1 MGKKKNTEGEAAQ
14 YRIRRSVCVCGC
26 KVFKIEGKYRIC
38 VLCREKGRDEA
49 D

>member
-1 MGKKKNTEGEAAQ
+1 MGKQKNTEAAPV
-14 YRIRRSVCVCGC
+14 YRIRQSVCVCGC